1 MAHERQPP
9 SAAFASLSLP
19 HPHPHDTMRIA
30 SQADLHPP
38 VRPSSSSL
46 SPPTL
51 TSIPTS
57 TQPSSSSSPLPPAAH
72 VKPMDFVEDF
82 VEEGDIDGDGD
93 GEEDN
98 LSDEASIEDPD
109 EAQAALQPAISAAAS
124 HLTSAQTPAAEK
136 AAALERIP
144 TGGYFGGI
152 VVDEDD
158 EDDDDEDDDG
168 HAHDELDANQSLS
181 PSDPIPRLPNEMKT
195 ATTMDRRDSQVYYS
209 RPPPLHHHDRQQQP
223 SPEQLPIIP
232 TPWTVDD
239 APKPF
244 IAGKDSPRTR
254 QTKGLLESAFGPT
267 RQRRSP
273 SVGQEAF
280 KRLQKAFP
288 SFGGHS
294 SFLPSLPASFLSN
307 FTGDKQQP
315 SNHTPSKL
323 GAPARPRSMTL
334 LPRSTASS
342 SNLAPPAPVAGH
354 SPASERLDKH
364 SPLPNTVLKSPSAM
378 SRLRP
383 PMLRRVTSDESMLYH
398 SLSRQSSLGDDNKF
412 HDVREMV
419 NIRFMAIKDSLP
431 DVPNFKMPSLARLH
445 AASRMPS
452 MSLNGLFS
460 SASDDHS
467 SSRQVFGA
475 GRQTH
480 SSSKPCVPAPGK
492 PSSATSAIDGVLERL
507 TGDLVILGGY
517 RGSVLRSAEPPHQQL
532 WAPVK
537 LGFNMRKAN
546 LEVGL
551 EDGDEETMEERI
563 TPSGMLKHVGPVDI
577 SRKLFKKLRS
587 SPNARKGTLRVW
599 DFGYDWRL
607 SPALSSKKLQEFLA
621 KLPSNLPGA
630 RHESRGAL
638 VIAHSL
644 GGLITRHAVNQAPEL
659 FAGVLYAGVPQR
671 CINILGPFRNGD
683 AVLFNEKL
691 LSAQVNF
698 SIRTSFVLLPEDG
711 FIFIDKKTGEPYP
724 IDFFNADDWA
734 RWHLSPCV
742 APLLPPYN
750 RDKQQGSV
758 HSPLSSFFPYSLLK
772 NKKSSDSDNQSN
784 AAAAASAE
792 NQHAQYGAA
801 TLPSAPQPPPSSP
814 PDTTTA
820 AAAAAAEVDVAV
832 AAAAAATTSDR
843 ERYMKYLRRTLTAT
857 RKFRSELAHLPEHE
871 SANAY
876 PPHAVLYGKTIPTVY
891 AAQVASRE
899 AIAYADAYDDLVF
912 RPGDGVVLAREA
924 MLPDGYAIV
933 RSGRVST
940 ERGHLTMLGDLPSV
954 AKALEALLWGRQ
966 KGIGTG
972 KRDDAQSR

>member
-1 MAHERQPP
+1 
-9 SAAFASLSLP
+9 
-19 HPHPHDTMRIA
+19 MRIA
-30 SQADLHPP
+30 SQTGLRRPI
-38 VRPSSSSL
+38 RPSSLSSST
-46 SPPTL
+46 SPPT
-51 TSIPTS
+51 SPA
-57 TQPSSSSSPLPPAAH
+57 SSSLPSPAH
-72 VKPMDFVEDF
+72 VKPMGSVEK
-82 VEEGDIDGDGD
+82 GGGSDG
-93 GEEDN
+93 GEETT
-98 LSDEASIEDPD
+98 LSDEASIEDQD
-109 EAQAALQPAISAAAS
+109 EAQAALQPAMSAAAS

-136 AAALERIP
+136 AAALERLP
-144 TGGYFGGI
+144 SGGYFGSA
-152 VVDEDD
+152 VVE
-158 EDDDDEDDDG
+158 EDDDDDDDDDDG
-168 HAHDELDANQSLS
+168 HIDGHGNDDVDANETIF
-181 PSDPIPRLPNEMKT
+181 PPGPMPRSHHETEKNT
-195 ATTMDRRDSQVYYS
+195 TTMNRHDSQMYS
-209 RPPPLHHHDRQQQP
+209 PGSPPPPHHHHQRQK
-223 SPEQLPIIP
+223 SPEQLPAMP
-232 TPWTVDD
+232 SPWTVDGS
-239 APKPF
+239 KPF
-244 IAGKDSPRTR
+244 VAGKDSSRTR
-254 QTKGLLESAFGPT
+254 HTKGLLESAFGPT

-273 SVGQEAF
+273 SVGQEAI
-280 KRLQKAFP
+280 KKLQKAFP
-288 SFGGHS
+288 SFSGHT

-307 FTGDKQQP
+307 FTGDHKQP
-315 SNHTPSKL
+315 SSNNTPSRL
-323 GAPARPRSMTL
+323 GALARPRSMTL
-334 LPRSTASS
+334 NHQSTTTAISGTLPS
-342 SNLAPPAPVAGH
+342 LDPVAGH

-364 SPLPNTVLKSPSAM
+364 SPLPNTTRTA
-378 SRLRP
+378 RLRP

-419 NIRFMAIKDSLP
+419 NIRFMAIRDSLP

-460 SASDDHS
+460 SASDDNS
-467 SSRQVFGA
+467 SSRQVPDVA
-475 GRQTH
+475 ARRHTR
-480 SSSKPCVPAPGK
+480 SSSNSSIPNK
-492 PSSATSAIDGVLERL
+492 PSSATSAIDCVLEKL

-551 EDGDEETMEERI
+551 EDQDEETMEERI
-563 TPSGMLKHVGPVDI
+563 MPSGMLKHVGPVDI

-587 SPNARKGTLRVW
+587 SPNARNGTLRIW

-607 SPALSSKKLQEFLA
+607 SPALSSKKLQKFLA
-621 KLPSNLPGA
+621 ELPSNRPGTPP
-630 RHESRGAL
+630 ESRGAL

-644 GGLITRHAVNQAPEL
+644 GGLITRHAVNQKPNL

-698 SIRTSFVLLPEDG
+698 SIRTSFVLLPDDG
-711 FIFIDKKTGEPYP
+711 FCFIDKETGKPYP
-724 IDFFNADDWA
+724 VDFFSADDWV

-750 RDKQQGSV
+750 RDKQQGSL
-758 HSPLSSFFPYSLLK
+758 HSPLSSLFPNSLLK
-772 NKKSSDSDNQSN
+772 NKKSSDNSNQSN
-784 AAAAASAE
+784 AAAAAAVSSAE
-792 NQHAQYGAA
+792 NQHAQHGVAP
-801 TLPSAPQPPPSSP
+801 LPSPPQSPCSP
-814 PDTTTA
+814 PDTPDTPPAGA
-820 AAAAAAEVDVAV
+820 AGT
-832 AAAAAATTSDR
+832 TTSDR
-843 ERYMKYLRRTLTAT
+843 ERYMEYLRRTLAAT
-857 RKFRSELAHLPEHE
+857 SKFRSELGHLRKHE

-899 AIAYADAYDDLVF
+899 AIAHADAYDDLVF

-924 MLPDGYAIV
+924 MLPEGYAIV

-954 AKALEALLWGRQ
+954 AKALEALLRGRQ

-972 KRDDAQSR
+972 KRDDAQIRR